1 MRNTSLAPPPI
12 YFHKDNLITLAYDKS
27 TDSMLTEQV
36 HGNCPECTSE
46 HLVKDYHRAEIL
58 CQECGLVLNERL
70 LDRGPEW
77 RSLELSHKSRRER
90 TGPPSTVL
98 AHDKGLTT
106 QIGWKNTDAF
116 GKYIPHKS
124 RAQMFRLR
132 QWQHRIRTSKIG
144 ERTLAQGLGEVS
156 NLSGRMGLPKQ
167 IREDAAVLYR
177 RAANKNLAR
186 GRSIKEL
193 AAASVYAACRQS
205 NVPRTLEEVILDE
218 PLDKR
223 SVGRAYREMARELR
237 LSYKPQTPEDYMSRF
252 CNRLDLDQSVHRKCL
267 EIAERIRG
275 KRMVS
280 GVTPTGVAAAI
291 IYTACLKMKIEK
303 TQREIGRV
311 CGVTEVT
318 LRNRFKEIALL
329 LDGVKK

>member
-1 MRNTSLAPPPI
+1 MSSLALFL
-12 YFHKDNLITLAYDKS
+12 YKLAKDNLITSVFEKY
-27 TDSMLTEQV
+27 TDPMLSEQV

-58 CQECGLVLNERL
+58 CQECGLILDERL
-70 LDRGPEW
+70 MDRGPEW
-77 RSLELSHKSRRER
+77 RSLEPSHKSRRER

-116 GKYIPHKS
+116 GRYIPHKS

-132 QWQHRIRTSKIG
+132 QWQHRIRTSRIG

-156 NLSGRMGLPKQ
+156 SLSSRMGLPKQ
-167 IREDAAVLYR
+167 IRENAAVLYR

-193 AAASVYAACRQS
+193 AAAAVYGACRQS
-205 NVPRTLEEVILDE
+205 NVPRTLDEVIMDE
-218 PLDKR
+218 DLGKR
-223 SVGRAYREMARELR
+223 AVGRAYREMARELHLEFR
-237 LSYKPQTPEDYMSRF
+237 PQMPEDYISRF
-252 CNRLDLDQSVHRKCL
+252 CNRLELNQDSQRRCF

-291 IYTACLKMKIEK
+291 IYAACLEMKIEK
-303 TQREIGRV
+303 TQKEIGSV

-318 LRNRFKEIALL
+318 LRNRFKEISEIL
-329 LDGVKK
+329 GCQ

>member
-1 MRNTSLAPPPI
+1 MALTYSHLKKHNIIIVAC
-12 YFHKDNLITLAYDKS
+12 DKN

-46 HLVKDYHRAEIL
+46 HLVKDYLRAEIL
-58 CQECGLVLNERL
+58 CQECGLILDERL
-70 LDRGPEW
+70 MDRGPEW
-77 RSLELSHKSRRER
+77 RSLELSNKSRRER

-116 GKYIPHKS
+116 GRYIPHKS

-144 ERTLAQGLGEVS
+144 ERTLAQGLSEVS
-156 NLSGRMGLPKQ
+156 SLSSRMGLPKQ

-193 AAASVYAACRQS
+193 AAASVYGACRQS
-205 NVPRTLEEVILDE
+205 NVPRTLDEVILDE
-218 PLDKR
+218 HLDKR
-223 SVGRAYREMARELR
+223 SVGRAYREMARELS
-237 LSYKPQTPEDYMSRF
+237 LSCRPQSAEDYLSRF
-252 CNRLDLDQSVHRKCL
+252 CNRLGLDQSVHRRCF

-291 IYTACLKMKIEK
+291 IYAACTEQRIEK
-303 TQREIGRV
+303 TQKEIGGV

-318 LRNRFKEIALL
+318 LRNRLKEVEAILN
-329 LDGVKK
+329 GGEV

>member
-1 MRNTSLAPPPI
+1 MN
-12 YFHKDNLITLAYDKS
+12 
-27 TDSMLTEQV
+27 TEQV
-36 HGNCPECTSE
+36 HGSCPECYSE
-46 HLVKDYHRAEIL
+46 HLVRDYKRAEVL
-58 CQECGLVLNERL
+58 CEKCGLVLNETIF
-70 LDRGPEW
+70 DRGPEW
-77 RSLELSHKSRRER
+77 KTYNLTQNLRRER

-156 NLSGRMGLPKQ
+156 NLSSRIGLPKQ

-205 NVPRTLEEVILDE
+205 NVPRTLGEVIMEESLA
-218 PLDKR
+218 KR
-223 SVGRAYREMARELR
+223 AVGRAYRDMARELR
-237 LSYKPQTPEDYMSRF
+237 LSCRPQTAEDYLSRF
-252 CNRLDLDQSVHRKCL
+252 CNRLDLGQDVYRRCL
-267 EIAERIRG
+267 EIAECIRG

-280 GVTPTGVAAAI
+280 GVAPTGIAAAI
-291 IYTACLKMKIEK
+291 IYTACLELKIEK
-303 TQREIGRV
+303 TQKEIGKV
-311 CGVTEVT
+311 SGVTEVT
-318 LRNRFKEIALL
+318 LRNRFKEITGLL
-329 LDGVKK
+329 H

>member
-1 MRNTSLAPPPI
+1 
-12 YFHKDNLITLAYDKS
+12 
-27 TDSMLTEQV
+27 MLTEQV
-36 HGNCPECTSE
+36 YGNCPECTSE
-46 HLVKDYHRAEIL
+46 HLVKDYQRAEIL
-58 CQECGLVLNERL
+58 CQDCGLVLDERL

-77 RSLELSHKSRRER
+77 RSFDFRQRARTER
-90 TGPPSTVL
+90 TGPPATVL

-116 GKYIPHKS
+116 GRYIPHRS

-144 ERTLAQGLGEVS
+144 ERSLAQGLTEIS
-156 NLSGRMGLPKQ
+156 TLSSRMGLPKQ
-167 IREDAAVLYR
+167 IREYAAVLYK
-177 RAANKNLAR
+177 RASNANLAR
-186 GRSIKEL
+186 GRSIREL
-193 AAASVYAACRQS
+193 AAAS
-205 NVPRTLEEVILDE
+205 EVTLDE

-223 SVGRAYREMARELR
+223 TVGRAYRDMARELR
-237 LSYKPQTPEDYMSRF
+237 LSFKPQTAEDYLSRF
-252 CNRLDLDQSVHRKCL
+252 CNRLDLDQDVHRKCL

-291 IYTACLKMKIEK
+291 IYIACLELKVEK

-318 LRNRFKEIALL
+318 LRNRFKEITTLL
-329 LDGVKK
+329 RSQ